1 MKRKSLI
8 MGVAVWILSVTS
20 IFSSGKINVKAEE
33 KIQEQNAFKWEVSD
47 SYSKT
52 IAQED
57 YDVINTY
64 YGAYSYCPDKVV
76 FFKDSKVCM
85 FTIIFMITRYPVCS
99 ISTLHIFEFF

>member
-52 IAQED
+52 ILW
-57 YDVINTY
+57 
-64 YGAYSYCPDKVV
+64 C
-76 FFKDSKVCM
+76 
-85 FTIIFMITRYPVCS
+85 
-99 ISTLHIFEFF
+99 L